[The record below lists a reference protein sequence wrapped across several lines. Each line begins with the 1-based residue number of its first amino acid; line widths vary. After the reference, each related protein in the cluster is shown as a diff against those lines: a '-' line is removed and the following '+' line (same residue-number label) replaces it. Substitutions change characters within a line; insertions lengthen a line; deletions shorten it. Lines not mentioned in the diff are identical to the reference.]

1 MHIYIYILYVCMYI
15 YMRAYIYIY
24 VVFICI
30 ALYSA
35 IDSTKL
41 ENDRSIVYYI
51 K

>member
-1 MHIYIYILYVCMYI
+1 MYI

-30 ALYSA
+30 ALYLA
-35 IDSTKL
+35 IDGTKL